1 MATIRA
7 IATWFDA
14 RRRLV
19 ALVLSGWVALIVI
32 GAGEVGYHLAKE
44 LSNRD
49 HDVIVVDVSRE
60 RLERIEEQ
68 LDVTTLCGDGAH
80 VDVLRRAEVEE
91 CDLLLAVSNND

>member
-1 MATIRA
+1 MNI
-7 IATWFDA
+7 
-14 RRRLV
+14 
-19 ALVLSGWVALIVI
+19 IVI

-68 LDVTTLCGDGAH
+68 LDVTTLCGNGAH
-80 VDVLRRAEVEE
+80 VDVLHRAEVEE
-91 CDLLLAVSNND
+91 LFPDGYRPGACRVAGLPFFG